1 MGKRCEETL
10 HKKDIRMANNKHM
23 KTCWS
28 IREMQIKTSVRFCLI
43 STRMTSVKKKTSNA
57 KRWQVCGWAL
67 VMHSFII
74 YFILETNSLQ
84 STLTVVTS
92 FDLQSNLTGLLL
104 SRDFERESAHSS
116 LPSTD
121 VNMPD
126 WLLKSY
132 LLRLIILAFSLS
144 LLYLWGILIYSY
156 KKLSILEIKPWIFY
170 YSYYTTSH

>member
-1 MGKRCEETL
+1 
-10 HKKDIRMANNKHM
+10 
-23 KTCWS
+23 
-28 IREMQIKTSVRFCLI
+28 
-43 STRMTSVKKKTSNA
+43 
-57 KRWQVCGWAL
+57 
-67 VMHSFII
+67 MHSFII

-126 WLLKSY
+126 
-132 LLRLIILAFSLS
+132 
-144 LLYLWGILIYSY
+144 
-156 KKLSILEIKPWIFY
+156 
-170 YSYYTTSH
+170 